1 MYLMTMVSENIYNV
15 VIELKPA
22 DRINALLGD
31 SYFM

>member
-1 MYLMTMVSENIYNV
+1 MNLVSGINYIA